1 MEYGKI
7 AKIPE
12 YLTIFEQKWRKP
24 LYVVRPIHSD
34 DLHDLI
40 KLTRKMSYGITSLP
54 KDKDIL
60 YKRILES
67 QAGFA
72 KKGKQPRGE
81 RYLFALESLDTGKMI
96 GVSGINSKVGKLE
109 PFYTYKIETTIHE
122 SKKIKT
128 RNEIQSLTPMAVR
141 NGPCE
146 IGSLFLSP
154 KKRKSGLGRLLS
166 LSRFLFMAE
175 YKYLF
180 DPSVIAK
187 MRGVIDKNGRS
198 AFWDA
203 VGKHFIDINFPK
215 ADYISTINKQFIAE
229 LMPKHPIYIPLITK
243 DAQKVIGKV
252 HKNTKPALKMLQEE
266 GFKHND
272 MIGILTAG
280 PVLCC
285 NIKDIRSVKESIKK
299 KIAEIKDEV
308 IDSELFIISNSLKN
322 YRACLGHLKIDS
334 AGSVQIEREIAA
346 ALKVKIG
353 DPIRFVSL
361 YPPSL

>member
-1 MEYGKI
+1 MD
-7 AKIPE
+7 
-12 YLTIFEQKWRKP
+12 
-24 LYVVRPIHSD
+24 VVRPIHSD

-40 KLTRKMSYGITSLP
+40 KLTRKISYGITSLP

-67 QAGFA
+67 QDGFA
-72 KKGKQPRGE
+72 KRTKKPRGE
-81 RYLFALESLDTGKMI
+81 TYLFVLENPDTGKII
-96 GVSGINSKVGKLE
+96 GVSGIISKVGIFA
-109 PFYTYKIETTIHE
+109 PFYTYKIETAIHE
-122 SKKIKT
+122 SKMLKT
-128 RNEIQSLTPMAVR
+128 RKEIQILTPMAVH

-146 IGSLFLSP
+146 IGSLYLSP
-154 KKRKSGLGRLLS
+154 KKRRAGLGRLLS

-180 DPSVIAK
+180 DPLVIAK

-203 VGKHFIDINFPK
+203 VSKHFFGINFPK
-215 ADYISTINKQFIAE
+215 ADYLSMVNKQFIAE
-229 LMPKHPIYIPLITK
+229 LLPKHPIYISLITK

-252 HKNTKPALKMLQEE
+252 HKNTKPALKILLEE
-266 GFKHND
+266 GFTINN
-272 MIGILTAG
+272 MLGIFTAG
-280 PVLCC
+280 PVLGC

-299 KIAEIKDEV
+299 TIAEIKDEE
-308 IDSELFIISNSLKN
+308 IESELFIISNSLKD

-334 AGSVQIEREIAA
+334 SGSVQIERDIAL

-353 DPIRFVSL
+353 DTIRFVSL
-361 YPPSL
+361 YPPSHHSERKKK

>member
-1 MEYGKI
+1 MD
-7 AKIPE
+7 
-12 YLTIFEQKWRKP
+12 
-24 LYVVRPIHSD
+24 VVRPIHSD

-40 KLTRKMSYGITSLP
+40 KLTRKISYGITSLP
-54 KDKDIL
+54 KDRDIL

-67 QAGFA
+67 QDGFA
-72 KKGKQPRGE
+72 KKAKKPRGE
-81 RYLFALESLDTGKMI
+81 TYLFVLENLDTGKII
-96 GVSGINSKVGKLE
+96 GVSGIISKVGISA
-109 PFYTYKIETTIHE
+109 PFYTYKIETAIHE
-122 SKKIKT
+122 SKMLKT
-128 RNEIQSLTPMAVR
+128 RKEIQILTPMAVR

-146 IGSLFLSP
+146 IGSLYLSP
-154 KKRKSGLGRLLS
+154 KKRRSGLGRLLS

-180 DPSVIAK
+180 DPLVIAK

-203 VGKHFIDINFPK
+203 VGKHFFGINFPK
-215 ADYISTINKQFIAE
+215 ADYLSMVNKQFIGE
-229 LMPKHPIYIPLITK
+229 LLPKHPIYISLITK

-252 HKNTKPALKMLQEE
+252 HKNTKPALKILMEE
-266 GFKHND
+266 GFKFNN
-272 MIGILTAG
+272 MIGIFTAG
-280 PVLCC
+280 PVLRC

-299 KIAEIKDEV
+299 TIAEIKDEE
-308 IDSELFIISNSLKN
+308 IESELFIISNSLKD

-334 AGSVQIEREIAA
+334 SGSVQIERDIAL

-361 YPPSL
+361 YPTYTCR